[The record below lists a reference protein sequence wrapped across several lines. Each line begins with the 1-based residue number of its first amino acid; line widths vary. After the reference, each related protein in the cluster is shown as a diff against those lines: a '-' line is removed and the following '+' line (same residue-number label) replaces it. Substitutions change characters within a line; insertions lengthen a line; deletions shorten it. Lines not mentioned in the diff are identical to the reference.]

1 MPHPELANNAAHD
14 LRTAAIEV
22 SSAEA
27 FFAFADLCDEMLRRD
42 RLSKDDDDEDQ
53 PTKKRRQ
60 AKEVVC
66 DLARLAGGG
75 SASTATQR
83 CAASAVETYIRATAL
98 DASYASRAI
107 PRVLALLGSP
117 SRRSLC
123 GRVPGGRGGRA
134 FLVIQGP
141 RRPARGIIIS
151 LWRFERC
158 ESQSD
163 L

>member
-1 MPHPELANNAAHD
+1 MRQSVFAVAYKAERNLVRRGALGLEWADARYAGKCSEGDATPVELANDAAHD

-66 DLARLAGGG
+66 DLAKLAGGG
-75 SASTATQR
+75 SA
-83 CAASAVETYIRATAL
+83 
-98 DASYASRAI
+98 
-107 PRVLALLGSP
+107 
-117 SRRSLC
+117 RR
-123 GRVPGGRGGRA
+123 
-134 FLVIQGP
+134 P
-141 RRPARGIIIS
+141 RRNGAPLL
-151 LWRFERC
+151 LWRLISERRR
-158 ESQSD
+158 
-163 L
+163 